1 MKIYKTAL
9 VCLITCAVVFFGCS
23 CSLTDDS
30 ESSEPKRSSIIEK
43 SVTTPSAQDV
53 ENDKDYA
60 DVKTDYAYETLTD
73 DYVKELYMR
82 IAKSVDTV
90 YAPNITTTG
99 SLSDYQ
105 ITQAVEAY
113 KNDHPETFWLKGSS
127 LFVPYGDTTSVKLDY
142 TVQNDKLIAAKK
154 KFNIA
159 VASVLKNL
167 PSGNDF
173 EREEYINNYI
183 IDNCR
188 YDDAAAENNDV
199 QGNENDAYGALVD
212 GKAVCEGYA
221 RAFQLLCNKANIDC
235 VLLSGTADSDNHAWN
250 GVKIGGDWYQIDVT
264 WDDVDD
270 FIYDSHEYFN
280 LTDSLMYEEHTLSP
294 KYSEIDAESFLN
306 LESWCNFYVP
316 KCTAEKYNYHN
327 YCYNY
332 KYPTVS
338 NLDDSDNVS
347 TAIAKAAK
355 NGEEHFVVIVD
366 ENVNYDDVYD
376 EVRNGYMYD
385 WLTKANQINSDS
397 PKLNDTCNMLYD
409 EKSNLITFQLEYIN

>member
-1 MKIYKTAL
+1 M
-9 VCLITCAVVFFGCS
+9 TCAVAFFGCS
-23 CSLTDDS
+23 CSLLEDDNN
-30 ESSEPKRSSIIEK
+30 ESSVPVTTSEK
-43 SVTTPSAQDV
+43 SSTSVKTTSKPKPTEPCV
-53 ENDKDYA
+53 YNEP
-60 DVKTDYAYETLTD
+60 KTDYAYSTLTD
-73 DYVKELYMR
+73 DYVKKLYNQ
-82 IAKSVDTV
+82 ISDNIDSEYEPSF
-90 YAPNITTTG
+90 YAEGNLG
-99 SLSDYQ
+99 EYQ

-113 KNDHPETFWLKGSS
+113 KNDHPEVFWLKSYYEYEN
-127 LFVPYGDTTSVKLDY
+127 FDY
-142 TVQNDKLIAAKK
+142 ETGIWLTYTMSGDKLVTAKK
-154 KFNIA
+154 KFNTA
-159 VASVLKNL
+159 VDTISQSV
-167 PSGNDF
+167 PYGTEC
-173 EREEYINNYI
+173 EREEYIHNYI
-183 IDNCR
+183 INNCD
-188 YDDAAAENNDV
+188 YDEEAAESEEV
-199 QGNENDAYGALVD
+199 QGNENDAYGVFVD
-212 GKAVCEGYA
+212 GKAVCEGYSK
-221 RAFQLLCNKANIDC
+221 AFQILCNKADIDC
-235 VLLSGTADSDNHAWN
+235 IQLMGIVDSDNHVWN
-250 GVKIGGDWYQIDVT
+250 CVKIGGDWYQIDVT

-280 LTDSLMYEEHTLSP
+280 LTDSLMYEERTLSP

-306 LESWCNFYVP
+306 LKSWCNFYVP

-355 NGEEHFVVIVD
+355 NGEEYFVVIVD

>member
-1 MKIYKTAL
+1 M
-9 VCLITCAVVFFGCS
+9 TCAVVFFGCS

-30 ESSEPKRSSIIEK
+30 ESSKPKRSSIIEK

-183 IDNCR
+183 IDNCK

-212 GKAVCEGYA
+212 GKAVCEGYSK
-221 RAFQLLCNKANIDC
+221 AFQILCNKADIDC
-235 VLLSGTADSDNHAWN
+235 IQLMGIVDSDNHVWN
-250 GVKIGGDWYQIDVT
+250 CVKIGGDWYQIDVT

-409 EKSNLITFQLEYIN
+409 CLLYTSPSPRDTR

>member
-9 VCLITCAVVFFGCS
+9 VCLITCAVAFFGCS

-30 ESSEPKRSSIIEK
+30 ESSKPKRSSIIEK

-73 DYVKELYMR
+73 DYAKELYMR

-183 IDNCR
+183 IDNCK
-188 YDDAAAENNDV
+188 YDDAAAENDDV

-221 RAFQLLCNKANIDC
+221 RAFQLLCNKANIDS
-235 VLLSGTADSDNHAWN
+235 VLLSGIADSDNHAWN

-355 NGEEHFVVIVD
+355 NGEEYFVVIVD

>member
-9 VCLITCAVVFFGCS
+9 VCLITCAVAFFGCS

-30 ESSEPKRSSIIEK
+30 ESSEPKRSSITEK

-142 TVQNDKLIAAKK
+142 TVQNDELIAAKK
-154 KFNIA
+154 KFDTA
-159 VASVLKNL
+159 VTSALKKL

-188 YDDAAAENNDV
+188 YDEEAAENNDV

-264 WDDVDD
+264 WNDTDGENNYAEND
-270 FIYDSHEYFN
+270 YFN
-280 LTDSLMYEEHTLSP
+280 LTDDLMFKDHKLSY
-294 KYSEIDAESFLN
+294 KYSELN
-306 LESWCNFYVP
+306 SQTYLSVATWCNFYVP
-316 KCTAEKYNYHN
+316 KCTAEKYNYF
-327 YCYNY
+327 NY

-338 NLDDSDNVS
+338 DPDNADDVS
-347 TAIAKAAK
+347 QAVANAAK
-355 NGEEHFVVIVD
+355 NGDEYFSIVVD
-366 ENVNYDDVYD
+366 KNTDFD
-376 EVRNGYMYD
+376 YMYD
-385 WLTKANQINSDS
+385 RMMNDGYLYNWISEANEINGYSPRLAERCYVYCKDELGVLTV
-397 PKLNDTCNMLYD
+397 
-409 EKSNLITFQLEYIN
+409 ELEYVD

>member
-1 MKIYKTAL
+1 M
-9 VCLITCAVVFFGCS
+9 TCAVAFFGCS

-30 ESSEPKRSSIIEK
+30 ESSEPKRSYIIEK

-82 IAKSVDTV
+82 ISKSVDTV

-142 TVQNDKLIAAKK
+142 TVQNDELIAAKK

-188 YDDAAAENNDV
+188 YDEEAAENNDV

-212 GKAVCEGYA
+212 GKAVCEGYSK
-221 RAFQLLCNKANIDC
+221 AFQLLCNKANIDC

-280 LTDSLMYEEHTLSP
+280 LTDSLMYEDHTLSP

-355 NGEEHFVVIVD
+355 NGEEYFVVIVD

>member
-1 MKIYKTAL
+1 
-9 VCLITCAVVFFGCS
+9 
-23 CSLTDDS
+23 
-30 ESSEPKRSSIIEK
+30 
-43 SVTTPSAQDV
+43 
-53 ENDKDYA
+53 
-60 DVKTDYAYETLTD
+60 
-73 DYVKELYMR
+73 MR

-183 IDNCR
+183 IDNCK

-212 GKAVCEGYA
+212 GKAVCEGL
-221 RAFQLLCNKANIDC
+221 RKSLSAFVQQ
-235 VLLSGTADSDNHAWN
+235 G
-250 GVKIGGDWYQIDVT
+250 
-264 WDDVDD
+264 
-270 FIYDSHEYFN
+270 EY
-280 LTDSLMYEEHTLSP
+280 
-294 KYSEIDAESFLN
+294 
-306 LESWCNFYVP
+306 
-316 KCTAEKYNYHN
+316 
-327 YCYNY
+327 
-332 KYPTVS
+332 
-338 NLDDSDNVS
+338 
-347 TAIAKAAK
+347 
-355 NGEEHFVVIVD
+355 
-366 ENVNYDDVYD
+366 
-376 EVRNGYMYD
+376 
-385 WLTKANQINSDS
+385 
-397 PKLNDTCNMLYD
+397 
-409 EKSNLITFQLEYIN
+409 

>member
-1 MKIYKTAL
+1 M
-9 VCLITCAVVFFGCS
+9 TCAVVFFGCS

-30 ESSEPKRSSIIEK
+30 ESSEPKKSSVIEK
-43 SVTTPSAQDV
+43 SVTTPSTQDV

-142 TVQNDKLIAAKK
+142 TVQNDELIAAKK

-159 VASVLKNL
+159 VASALKKL

-183 IDNCR
+183 IDNCK
-188 YDDAAAENNDV
+188 YDDAAAENDDV

-235 VLLSGTADSDNHAWN
+235 VLLSGTTDSDNHAWN

-264 WDDVDD
+264 WNDTDGENNYAEND
-270 FIYDSHEYFN
+270 YFN
-280 LTDSLMYEEHTLSP
+280 LTDDLMFKDHKLSY
-294 KYSEIDAESFLN
+294 KYSELN
-306 LESWCNFYVP
+306 SQTYLSVATWCNFYVP
-316 KCTAEKYNYHN
+316 KCTAKKYNYF
-327 YCYNY
+327 NY

-338 NLDDSDNVS
+338 DPDNADDVS
-347 TAIAKAAK
+347 QAVANAAK
-355 NGEEHFVVIVD
+355 NGDEYFSIVVD
-366 ENVNYDDVYD
+366 KNTDFN
-376 EVRNGYMYD
+376 YMYD
-385 WLTKANQINSDS
+385 RMMNDGYLYNWISEANEINGYSPRLAESCYVYRKDELGVLTV
-397 PKLNDTCNMLYD
+397 
-409 EKSNLITFQLEYIN
+409 ELEYVD

>member
-1 MKIYKTAL
+1 M
-9 VCLITCAVVFFGCS
+9 TCAVVFFGCS

-30 ESSEPKRSSIIEK
+30 ESSKPKRSSIIEK

-105 ITQAVEAY
+105 ITQA
-113 KNDHPETFWLKGSS
+113 DHPETFWLKGSS

-142 TVQNDKLIAAKK
+142 TVQNDELIAAKK
-154 KFNIA
+154 KFDTA
-159 VASVLKNL
+159 VTSALKKL

-183 IDNCR
+183 IDNCK

-212 GKAVCEGYA
+212 GKAV
-221 RAFQLLCNKANIDC
+221 
-235 VLLSGTADSDNHAWN
+235 
-250 GVKIGGDWYQIDVT
+250 
-264 WDDVDD
+264 
-270 FIYDSHEYFN
+270 
-280 LTDSLMYEEHTLSP
+280 
-294 KYSEIDAESFLN
+294 
-306 LESWCNFYVP
+306 
-316 KCTAEKYNYHN
+316 
-327 YCYNY
+327 
-332 KYPTVS
+332 
-338 NLDDSDNVS
+338 
-347 TAIAKAAK
+347 
-355 NGEEHFVVIVD
+355 
-366 ENVNYDDVYD
+366 
-376 EVRNGYMYD
+376 
-385 WLTKANQINSDS
+385 
-397 PKLNDTCNMLYD
+397 
-409 EKSNLITFQLEYIN
+409 

>member
-1 MKIYKTAL
+1 M
-9 VCLITCAVVFFGCS
+9 TCAVAFFGCS

-142 TVQNDKLIAAKK
+142 TVQNDELIAAKK

-183 IDNCR
+183 IENCK
-188 YDDAAAENNDV
+188 YDDAAAQTENIE
-199 QGNENDAYGALVD
+199 GNENDAYGALVD
-212 GKAVCEGYA
+212 GTAVCEGYA

-235 VLLSGTADSDNHAWN
+235 VLLSGTVDSDNHAWN

-264 WDDVDD
+264 WNDTDGENNYAEND
-270 FIYDSHEYFN
+270 YFN
-280 LTDSLMYEEHTLSP
+280 LTDDLMFKDHKLSY
-294 KYSEIDAESFLN
+294 KYSELN
-306 LESWCNFYVP
+306 SQTYLSVGTWCNFYVP
-316 KCTAEKYNYHN
+316 KCTAEKYNYF
-327 YCYNY
+327 NY

-338 NLDDSDNVS
+338 DPDNADDVS
-347 TAIAKAAK
+347 QAIANAAK
-355 NGEEHFVVIVD
+355 TEMNISA
-366 ENVNYDDVYD
+366 
-376 EVRNGYMYD
+376 
-385 WLTKANQINSDS
+385 L
-397 PKLNDTCNMLYD
+397 L
-409 EKSNLITFQLEYIN
+409 LIRTPISIICMTGL

>member
-1 MKIYKTAL
+1 M
-9 VCLITCAVVFFGCS
+9 TCAVAFFGCS
-23 CSLTDDS
+23 CSLLEDDNN
-30 ESSEPKRSSIIEK
+30 ESSVPVTTSEK
-43 SVTTPSAQDV
+43 SSTSVKTTSKPKPTEPCV
-53 ENDKDYA
+53 YNEP
-60 DVKTDYAYETLTD
+60 KTDYAYSTLTD
-73 DYVKELYMR
+73 DYVKKLYNQ
-82 IAKSVDTV
+82 ISDNIDSEYEPSF
-90 YAPNITTTG
+90 YAEGN
-99 SLSDYQ
+99 LSEYQ

-113 KNDHPETFWLKGSS
+113 KNDHPEVFWLKSYYEYEN
-127 LFVPYGDTTSVKLDY
+127 FDY
-142 TVQNDKLIAAKK
+142 ETGIWLTYTMSGDKLVTAKK
-154 KFNIA
+154 KFNTA
-159 VASVLKNL
+159 VDTISQSV
-167 PSGNDF
+167 PYGTEC
-173 EREEYINNYI
+173 EREEYIHNYI
-183 IDNCR
+183 INNCD
-188 YDDAAAENNDV
+188 YDEEAAESEEV
-199 QGNENDAYGALVD
+199 QGNENDAYGVFVD
-212 GKAVCEGYA
+212 GKAVCEGYSK
-221 RAFQLLCNKANIDC
+221 AFQILCNKADIDC

-280 LTDSLMYEEHTLSP
+280 LTDSLMYEDHTLSP

-355 NGEEHFVVIVD
+355 NGEEYFVVIVD

>member
-9 VCLITCAVVFFGCS
+9 VCLITCAVAFFGCS

-221 RAFQLLCNKANIDC
+221 RAFQLLCNKANIDS
-235 VLLSGTADSDNHAWN
+235 VLLSGIADSDNHAWN